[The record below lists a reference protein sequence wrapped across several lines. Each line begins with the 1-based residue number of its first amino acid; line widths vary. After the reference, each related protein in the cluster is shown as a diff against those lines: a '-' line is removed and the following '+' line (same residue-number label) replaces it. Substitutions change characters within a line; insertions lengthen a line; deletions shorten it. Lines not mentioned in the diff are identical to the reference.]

1 MKTFALFTIALVA
14 WTTIITQLSIT
25 TELLSNF
32 FSYFTVLSNIL
43 VALCV
48 TFLFFPATTS
58 LGSFFK
64 KTSVQ
69 TAIALYIFIVAL
81 VYNTVLL
88 WLFDFKGLQF
98 VVDNFLHVV
107 VPLLFVLYWCFFTPK
122 EKLTWKDG
130 LLWLI
135 FPTLYLVYS
144 MIRGSIT
151 HWYPYPFLNV
161 DKLGAGT
168 VAVNVTFMVLAFST
182 SAFLLIWMNG
192 MVVKKRANT

>member
-1 MKTFALFTIALVA
+1 MKTLTLFIVALIA
-14 WTTIITQLSIT
+14 WSTIITQLVIT
-25 TELLSNF
+25 TESLSNF
-32 FSYFTVLSNIL
+32 FSYFTILSNIL

-48 TFLFFPATTS
+48 TFLFLPVTTAA
-58 LGSFFK
+58 GRFFK

-81 VYNTVLL
+81 VYNAVLR
-88 WLFDFKGLQF
+88 WLFDFKGLQC

-107 VPLLFVLYWCFFTPK
+107 VPLLFVLYWYFFTPK
-122 EKLTWKDG
+122 ENLTWKDG

-135 FPTLYLVYS
+135 FPSLYLVYS

-161 DKLGAGT
+161 EILGLGK
-168 VAVNVTFMVLAFST
+168 VAMNVAFMILAFLI
-182 SAFLLIWMNG
+182 SALLLIWING
-192 MVVKKRANT
+192 IVVKRRI